1 MNLFSIFVDFAQYL
15 GTPKGALMV
24 AAYFLGDFL
33 LKKLPSVLDESARQN
48 GNKFSNFLL
57 YDFQLKRCPITFN

>member
-15 GTPKGALMV
+15 GTPKAALMV

-33 LKKLPSVLDESARQN
+33 LKKLPPVLDESARQN
-48 GNKFSNFLL
+48 CNKFSNFLL
-57 YDFQLKRCPITFN
+57 YDFRTKRCPVIFE

>member
-15 GTPKGALMV
+15 GTPKAALMV
-24 AAYFLGDFL
+24 VAYFLGDFL

>member
-1 MNLFSIFVDFAQYL
+1 MNLFSNFVDFAQYL
-15 GTPKGALMV
+15 GTPKAALMV

>member
-15 GTPKGALMV
+15 GTSKAALMV

-48 GNKFSNFLL
+48 GNKLSNFLL
-57 YDFQLKRCPITFN
+57 YDFQLKKCPVTFN

>member
-15 GTPKGALMV
+15 GTPKAALMV
-24 AAYFLGDFL
+24 ATYFLGDFL

-48 GNKFSNFLL
+48 GNKLSNFLL

>member
-15 GTPKGALMV
+15 GTPKAALMV
-24 AAYFLGDFL
+24 VAYFLGDFL
-33 LKKLPSVLDESARQN
+33 LKKLPSVLDESVRQN
-48 GNKFSNFLL
+48 GNKLSNFLL

>member
-1 MNLFSIFVDFAQYL
+1 MNFFSIFVDFAQYL
-15 GTPKGALMV
+15 GTPKAALMV

-33 LKKLPSVLDESARQN
+33 LKKLPSVLDESAQS
-48 GNKFSNFLL
+48 GNKLSNFLL

>member
-15 GTPKGALMV
+15 GTPKAALMV
-24 AAYFLGDFL
+24 VAYFLGDFL

-48 GNKFSNFLL
+48 GNKLSNFLL